1 MAGVA
6 SAVGLWNKP
15 SKEELER
22 DAVCKAFVKILEYMD
37 REVDKNMDG
46 KVSIEDLTVYIADC
60 GIKLN
65 DENVGEMEKF
75 ASEDRMFNKTT
86 IQVQFVID
94 SIIYIVTNYWKCKP
108 ATHVCTNT
116 HSTTPSRV
124 ASSRPMWPT
133 AKD

>member
-15 SKEELER
+15 SKEEIER

-75 ASEDRMFNKTT
+75 ASEDRMFNKTS
-86 IQVQFVID
+86 IQVQFVKD
-94 SIIYIVTNYWKCKP
+94 SIIYIVTNYWKCTP
-108 ATHVCTNT
+108 ATF
-116 HSTTPSRV
+116 
-124 ASSRPMWPT
+124 
-133 AKD
+133 